1 MRRRRV
7 FRITVVTA
15 AIISVIYFTLITS
28 TATTKRRRRR
38 MVEGGGG
45 VSSSSSSPM
54 SVSEVVGYLA
64 GGHQRDKE
72 HDPYA
77 RHAFNA
83 RVSNSLPS
91 DRHLPDTRHPRCRE
105 LQYDHDA
112 LPTVSVVITFHNEA
126 RSALLRTLVSVLTRT
141 PDDLLEDIILV
152 DDASDD
158 PSDGLLLAGLP
169 KVRLLRNDQRQ
180 GLIRSRVLGADAS
193 KGETIFFLD
202 SHCEVNQGWVTPL
215 LDTLRQHPKSLVC
228 PVIDVI
234 DQDTLDYRAAGTVLK
249 GGFDWGLHFRWVP
262 LTEEEKMARED
273 PTSVYRS
280 PAVAGGLFLIS
291 RSWWDDLGKYDPGL
305 EVWGAENLEMSF
317 KAWQCGGSVEVAPCS
332 RVGHV
337 FRKRHPYTF
346 PQGNAHT
353 YLRNSRRVAEVW
365 LDEFTHF
372 FYETRPNALHR
383 PYGDVSERKEVRA
396 RLGCRGF
403 GWYLKTIYP
412 ELATPSHH
420 ELAYGQLR
428 QRNVCLQGPDHPS
441 PADKRQQKAPPERD
455 LLVEVTACSTERP
468 TQEWSL
474 SQDGAVAQ
482 GSFCLAVVSPS
493 DTRVHLQQCL
503 AGPKQRWLR
512 QGRRLQ
518 HGASGLCLDSASHSG
533 VLVLPC
539 RNNLLSQQWDFSVE
553 LQALTTL

>member
-7 FRITVVTA
+7 FRITMVTA
-15 AIISVIYFTLITS
+15 AIISVIYLVLVTTTS
-28 TATTKRRRRR
+28 STKFRRKKN
-38 MVEGGGG
+38 VGSGGSGEPP
-45 VSSSSSSPM
+45 V
-54 SVSEVVGYLA
+54 SVSQAVGYLA
-64 GGHQRDKE
+64 GGYIRDKE
-72 HDPYA
+72 HDPLA
-77 RHAFNA
+77 KHAFNV
-83 RVSNSLPS
+83 RISNSLPN
-91 DRHLPDTRHPRCRE
+91 DRSLPDTRHPRCEE
-105 LQYDHDA
+105 LEYDPA
-112 LPTVSVVITFHNEA
+112 SLPTVSVVVTFHNEA
-126 RSALLRTLVSVLTRT
+126 RSALLRTLVSVLSRT
-141 PDDLLEDIILV
+141 PEDLLEDIILV
-152 DDASDD
+152 DDASDNA
-158 PSDGLLLAGLP
+158 SDGLLLAALP
-169 KVRLLRNDQRQ
+169 KVRLLRNDERQ
-180 GLIRSRVLGADAS
+180 GLIRSRVRGADAS

-215 LDTLRQHPKSLVC
+215 LDTLRQKPKSVVC

-234 DQDTLDYRAAGTVLK
+234 DQDTLDYRATGTVLK

-262 LTEEEKMARED
+262 LTDEEKMARVE

-291 RSWWDDLGKYDPGL
+291 RSWWDQLGKYDVGL
-305 EVWGAENLEMSF
+305 DVWGAENLEISF

-332 RVGHV
+332 RVGHI

-346 PQGNAHT
+346 PEGNANT

-365 LDEFTHF
+365 LDEFIHF
-372 FYETRPNALHR
+372 FYETRPNALQIPH
-383 PYGDVSERKEVRA
+383 GDISERKELRS

-412 ELATPSHH
+412 ELATPSRH

-428 QRNVCLQGPDHPS
+428 QRNTCLQGPESPS
-441 PADKRQQKAPPERD
+441 LDKKQQRAPDTE
-455 LLVEVTACSTERP
+455 LLVEVTTCVAERA

-482 GSFCLAVVSPS
+482 GGLCLSVLAPS
-493 DTRVHLQQCL
+493 DARVHVQQCL

-518 HGASGLCLDSASHSG
+518 HGASGLCLDSASDYG
-533 VLVLPC
+533 ALVQPC

-553 LQALTTL
+553 LQALSAL